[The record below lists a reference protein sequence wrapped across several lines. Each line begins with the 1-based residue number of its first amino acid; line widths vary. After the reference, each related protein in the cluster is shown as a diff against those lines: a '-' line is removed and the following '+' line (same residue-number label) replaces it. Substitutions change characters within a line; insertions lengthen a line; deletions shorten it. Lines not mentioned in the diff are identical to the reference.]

1 MGKCAICGKSTGVFS
16 RKKICRKCNNFLNVK
31 VTSHTENIQKMLL
44 QINHG
49 FKKIEP
55 YLSRLNIV
63 IEELGEIKYCE
74 RFIKVSYDGNIR
86 TAQDVVDFAEKKLD
100 DYTSEMI
107 EKSYSLK
114 TKNGTINK
122 LLKYSTELED
132 YAFDYPRFKEIIDKN
147 IKRVDE
153 IVRLLYSTD
162 KK

>member
-1 MGKCAICGKSTGVFS
+1 
-16 RKKICRKCNNFLNVK
+16 
-31 VTSHTENIQKMLL
+31 
-44 QINHG
+44 
-49 FKKIEP
+49 
-55 YLSRLNIV
+55 
-63 IEELGEIKYCE
+63 
-74 RFIKVSYDGNIR
+74 
-86 TAQDVVDFAEKKLD
+86 
-100 DYTSEMI
+100 MI